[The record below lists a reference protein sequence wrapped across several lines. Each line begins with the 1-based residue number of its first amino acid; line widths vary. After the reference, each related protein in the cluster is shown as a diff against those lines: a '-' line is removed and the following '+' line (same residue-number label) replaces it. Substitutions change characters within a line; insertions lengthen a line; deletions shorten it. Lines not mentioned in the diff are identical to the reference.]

1 MIGAVLIIEKEL
13 VCMLRNRPLLAQL
26 LFILVFST
34 IFPQAFAYSMI
45 TYERVTAEKV
55 LALVEIGKYYP
66 LMMGVLFA
74 AILAGESFAGE
85 RERRTI
91 EVLAATPLNARSILL
106 GKLLFSCLVALA
118 LELPT
123 FASFTH
129 AVRSLVGA
137 GGLGIDF
144 PSSEYL
150 LTCTVLSWSLTV
162 LVTLVV
168 VATSLLVRT
177 KAAAT
182 TSAFA
187 ILLPVALLITSA
199 SMFNVRIDDRLIIA
213 SSLAVLSTSCAMLL
227 LLLRHVDKELMILGL
242 TRG

>member
-1 MIGAVLIIEKEL
+1 MTGAVLIIEKEL
-13 VCMLRNRPLLAQL
+13 VSVLRNRPLLAQL
-26 LFILVFST
+26 LFILAFST

-45 TYERVTAEKV
+45 AYERVTVEKV

-66 LMMGVLFA
+66 LMIGVLFA

-91 EVLAATPLNARSILL
+91 EVLAATPLNARSVLL
-106 GKLLFSCLVALA
+106 GKFLFSCLVALA

-129 AVRSLVGA
+129 AVRSLAGA
-137 GGLGIDF
+137 GGLGVDF

-150 LTCTVLSWSLTV
+150 LTCTALSWSLTI

-168 VATSLLVRT
+168 IVASLLVRT

-187 ILLPVALLITSA
+187 VLLPVALLITSA

-213 SSLAVLSTSCAMLL
+213 SSLVILATSCATLL
-227 LLLRHVDKELMILGL
+227 LLLRRANKELMILGL
-242 TRG
+242 TMD